1 MMKKLILILVILFGL
16 WLTVL
21 YQTEAMINRVLSQ
34 EKDSI
39 RLGIQKQLSLDVHF
53 ESVRIDYSIEGYVK
67 LKPRL
72 IFRNFSTRL
81 NTDDLSPVDVEQF
94 EVRIDVWNSIINQS
108 LLIKS
113 IVINTSDI
121 KFSHQDDSGF
131 LLNNVPIK
139 QLFFFRKPGLK
150 GPSLELKNITSKAID
165 IENLQTKIGLANIL
179 QSNDVNIN
187 TNFYWS
193 QIPQKSD
200 ITSGNGILNI
210 KVKDGEINTQN
221 RVPGKVLS
229 LFSFSELPK
238 RLLLDFRDI
247 FAEGFIF
254 DRLEADVVFKDNI
267 AYTCNLSIYSPT
279 ADLIILGATNIRER
293 TYNQIAI
300 VQPAVSDLLPGGA
313 AILGGP
319 AAAASM
325 FLLTKILRRPL
336 KDAGLA
342 YYSVNGSWDK
352 PLIEELQGDEIDFS
366 LIDDCSD
373 YLPETDQKTQ
383 SLNN

>member
-1 MMKKLILILVILFGL
+1 MKKLILILVIFFGL
-16 WLTVL
+16 WLIVL
-21 YQTEAMINRVLSQ
+21 YQTETMVNKLLNQ

-39 RLGIQKQLSLDVHF
+39 KLRIEKQLSMDISF
-53 ESVRIDYSIEGYVK
+53 ESVRIDYSKEDYVK
-67 LKPRL
+67 FRPRL
-72 IFRNFSTRL
+72 IFTDFSTRL
-81 NTDDLSPVDVEQF
+81 NTDDLSPVDVDQF
-94 EVRIDVWNSIINQS
+94 EVEIDVWNSIINQS

-113 IVINTSDI
+113 IVIDGSDI
-121 KFSHQDDSGF
+121 DFSHQDDSGF

-150 GPSLELKNITSKAID
+150 RPSLELKNITSRAID
-165 IENLQTKIGLANIL
+165 IENLQKKIGLANIL
-179 QSNDVNIN
+179 QGDDVKIN
-187 TNFYWS
+187 TNFYWG
-193 QIPQKSD
+193 QIPRKTD

-221 RVPGKVLS
+221 RVPGSVLS

-238 RLLLDFRDI
+238 RLLLDFRDV

-279 ADLIILGATNIRER
+279 ADVIILGGTNIRER
-293 TYNQIAI
+293 TYNQIVI
-300 VQPAVSDLLPGGA
+300 VQPAISDLLPGGA
-313 AILGGP
+313 VMFGGP
-319 AAAASM
+319 AAAASV

-352 PLIEELQGDEIDFS
+352 PLIEEVKGDEIDLE
-366 LIDDCSD
+366 LIDNCSD
-373 YLPETDQKTQ
+373 YLPDVDQKTQ

>member
-1 MMKKLILILVILFGL
+1 MKKLILILVIFFGL
-16 WLTVL
+16 WLIVL
-21 YQTEAMINRVLSQ
+21 YQTETIVNRLLNQ

-39 RLGIQKQLSLDVHF
+39 RLEIEKQLSLDIGF
-53 ESVRIDYSIEGYVK
+53 ESIRIDYSIEDYVK

-72 IFRNFSTRL
+72 IFTNFSTRL
-81 NTDDLSPVDVEQF
+81 NADDLSPVDVEQF
-94 EVRIDVWNSIINQS
+94 EVGIDVWNSMIAQS

-113 IVINTSDI
+113 IVINASDI
-121 KFSHQDDSGF
+121 EFSHQDDSGF

-139 QLFFFRKPGLK
+139 KIIFFTKPGFK
-150 GPSLELKNITSKAID
+150 RPSLELKNITSKAID
-165 IENLQTKIGLANIL
+165 VENLQTKIGLANIL
-179 QSNDVNIN
+179 KSNDVNIN
-187 TNFYWS
+187 TNFYWT
-193 QIPQKSD
+193 QVPRKSD

-221 RVPGKVLS
+221 RIPGKILS

-247 FAEGFIF
+247 FAEGFVF

-267 AYTCNLSIYSPT
+267 AYTCNLSIYSTT
-279 ADLIILGATNIRER
+279 ADVIILGATNILER
-293 TYNQIAI
+293 TYNQIVV
-300 VQPAVSDLLPGGA
+300 VQPAVSDLLPGSA

-352 PLIEELQGDEIDFS
+352 PLIEEVRGEEIDAT
-366 LIDDCSD
+366 LIDNCSD
-373 YLPETDQKTQ
+373 YLPDID
-383 SLNN
+383 

>member
-1 MMKKLILILVILFGL
+1 MKKLILILVIFFGL
-16 WLTVL
+16 WLIIL
-21 YQTEAMINRVLSQ
+21 YQTETMVNKLLNQ

-39 RLGIQKQLSLDVHF
+39 KLRIEKQLSMDISF
-53 ESVRIDYSIEGYVK
+53 ESVRIDYSKEDYVK
-67 LKPRL
+67 FRPRL
-72 IFRNFSTRL
+72 IFTDFSTRL
-81 NTDDLSPVDVEQF
+81 NTDDLSPVDVDQF
-94 EVRIDVWNSIINQS
+94 EVEIDVWNSIINQS
-108 LLIKS
+108 VLIKS
-113 IVINTSDI
+113 IVIDGSDI
-121 KFSHQDDSGF
+121 DFSHQDDSGF

-150 GPSLELKNITSKAID
+150 RPSLELKNITSRAID
-165 IENLQTKIGLANIL
+165 IENLQKKIGLANIL
-179 QSNDVNIN
+179 QGDDVKIN
-187 TNFYWS
+187 TNFYWG
-193 QIPQKSD
+193 QIPRKTD

-221 RVPGKVLS
+221 RVPGSVLS

-238 RLLLDFRDI
+238 RLLLDFRDV

-267 AYTCNLSIYSPT
+267 AYTCNLSIYSST
-279 ADLIILGATNIRER
+279 ADVIILGGTNIRER
-293 TYNQIAI
+293 TYNQIVI
-300 VQPAVSDLLPGGA
+300 VQPAISDLLPGGA
-313 AILGGP
+313 VMFGGP
-319 AAAASM
+319 AAAASV

-352 PLIEELQGDEIDFS
+352 PLIEEVKGDEIDLE
-366 LIDDCSD
+366 LIDNCSD
-373 YLPETDQKTQ
+373 YLPDVDQKTQ

>member
-1 MMKKLILILVILFGL
+1 MKKLILILVILFGL

-39 RLGIQKQLSLDVHF
+39 RLGIQKQLSLDVRF
-53 ESVRIDYSIEGYVK
+53 ESVRIDYSIEDYVK

-94 EVRIDVWNSIINQS
+94 EVEIDVWNSIINQS

-179 QSNDVNIN
+179 QSNNVNIN
-187 TNFYWS
+187 TVIIY
-193 QIPQKSD
+193 
-200 ITSGNGILNI
+200 L
-210 KVKDGEINTQN
+210 
-221 RVPGKVLS
+221 LS
-229 LFSFSELPK
+229 Y
-238 RLLLDFRDI
+238 
-247 FAEGFIF
+247 
-254 DRLEADVVFKDNI
+254 
-267 AYTCNLSIYSPT
+267 YT
-279 ADLIILGATNIRER
+279 DR
-293 TYNQIAI
+293 TYCH
-300 VQPAVSDLLPGGA
+300 
-313 AILGGP
+313 
-319 AAAASM
+319 M
-325 FLLTKILRRPL
+325 
-336 KDAGLA
+336 
-342 YYSVNGSWDK
+342 
-352 PLIEELQGDEIDFS
+352 
-366 LIDDCSD
+366 
-373 YLPETDQKTQ
+373 TQ
-383 SLNN
+383 C

>member
-1 MMKKLILILVILFGL
+1 MKKLILILVIFFGL
-16 WLTVL
+16 WLIFL
-21 YQTEAMINRVLSQ
+21 YQTETMVNKLLNQ

-39 RLGIQKQLSLDVHF
+39 KLRIEKQLSMDISF
-53 ESVRIDYSIEGYVK
+53 ESVRIDYSKEDYVK
-67 LKPRL
+67 FRPRL
-72 IFRNFSTRL
+72 IFTDFSTRL
-81 NTDDLSPVDVEQF
+81 NTDDLSPVDVDQF
-94 EVRIDVWNSIINQS
+94 EVEIDVWNSIINQS
-108 LLIKS
+108 VLIKS
-113 IVINTSDI
+113 IVIDGSDI
-121 KFSHQDDSGF
+121 DFSHQDDSGF

-150 GPSLELKNITSKAID
+150 RPSLELKNITSRAID
-165 IENLQTKIGLANIL
+165 IENLQKKIGLANIL
-179 QSNDVNIN
+179 QGDDVNIN
-187 TNFYWS
+187 TNFYWG
-193 QIPQKSD
+193 QIPRKTD

-221 RVPGKVLS
+221 RVPGSVLS

-238 RLLLDFRDI
+238 RLLLDFRDV

-267 AYTCNLSIYSPT
+267 AYTCNLSIYSST
-279 ADLIILGATNIRER
+279 ADVIILGGTNIRER
-293 TYNQIAI
+293 TYNQIVI
-300 VQPAVSDLLPGGA
+300 VQPAISDLLPGGA
-313 AILGGP
+313 VMFGGP
-319 AAAASM
+319 AAAASV

-352 PLIEELQGDEIDFS
+352 PLIEEVKGDEIDLE
-366 LIDDCSD
+366 LIDNCSD
-373 YLPETDQKTQ
+373 YLPDVDQKTQ

>member
-1 MMKKLILILVILFGL
+1 MKKLILILVIFFGL
-16 WLTVL
+16 WLIVL
-21 YQTEAMINRVLSQ
+21 YQTETMVNKLLNQ

-39 RLGIQKQLSLDVHF
+39 KLRIEKQLSMDISF
-53 ESVRIDYSIEGYVK
+53 ESVRIDYSKEDYVK
-67 LKPRL
+67 FRPRL
-72 IFRNFSTRL
+72 IFTDFSTRL
-81 NTDDLSPVDVEQF
+81 NTDDLSPVDVDQF
-94 EVRIDVWNSIINQS
+94 EVEIDVWNSIINQS
-108 LLIKS
+108 VLIKS
-113 IVINTSDI
+113 IVIDGSDI
-121 KFSHQDDSGF
+121 DFSHQDDSGF

-150 GPSLELKNITSKAID
+150 RPSLELKNITSRAID
-165 IENLQTKIGLANIL
+165 IENLQKKIGLANIL
-179 QSNDVNIN
+179 QGDDVKIN
-187 TNFYWS
+187 TNFYWG
-193 QIPQKSD
+193 QIPRKTD

-221 RVPGKVLS
+221 RVPGSVLS

-238 RLLLDFRDI
+238 RLLLDFRDV

-267 AYTCNLSIYSPT
+267 VYSCNLSIYSST
-279 ADLIILGATNIRER
+279 ADVIILGGTNIRER
-293 TYNQIAI
+293 TYNQIVI
-300 VQPAVSDLLPGGA
+300 VQPAISDLLPGGA
-313 AILGGP
+313 VMFGGP
-319 AAAASM
+319 AAAASV

-352 PLIEELQGDEIDFS
+352 PLIEEVQGDEIDLE
-366 LIDDCSD
+366 LIDNCSD
-373 YLPETDQKTQ
+373 YLPDVDQKTQ

>member
-1 MMKKLILILVILFGL
+1 MKKLILILVIFFGL
-16 WLTVL
+16 WLIVL
-21 YQTEAMINRVLSQ
+21 YQTETMVNKLLNQ

-39 RLGIQKQLSLDVHF
+39 KFRIEKQLSMDISF
-53 ESVRIDYSIEGYVK
+53 ESVRIDYSKEDYVK
-67 LKPRL
+67 FRPRL
-72 IFRNFSTRL
+72 IFTDFSTRL
-81 NTDDLSPVDVEQF
+81 NTDDLSPVDVDQF
-94 EVRIDVWNSIINQS
+94 EVEIDVWNSIINQS

-113 IVINTSDI
+113 IVIDGSDI
-121 KFSHQDDSGF
+121 DFSHQDDSGF

-150 GPSLELKNITSKAID
+150 RPSLELKNITSRAID
-165 IENLQTKIGLANIL
+165 IENLQKKIGLANIL
-179 QSNDVNIN
+179 QGDDVKIN
-187 TNFYWS
+187 TNFYWG
-193 QIPQKSD
+193 QIPRKTD

-221 RVPGKVLS
+221 RVPGSVLS

-238 RLLLDFRDI
+238 RLLLDFRDV

-267 AYTCNLSIYSPT
+267 AYTCNLSIYSST
-279 ADLIILGATNIRER
+279 ADVIILGGTNIRER
-293 TYNQIAI
+293 TYNQIVI
-300 VQPAVSDLLPGGA
+300 VQPAISDLLPGGA
-313 AILGGP
+313 VMFGGP
-319 AAAASM
+319 AAAASV

-352 PLIEELQGDEIDFS
+352 PLIEEVKGDEIDLE
-366 LIDDCSD
+366 LIDNCSD
-373 YLPETDQKTQ
+373 YLPDVDQKTQ

>member
-1 MMKKLILILVILFGL
+1 MKKLILILVIFFGL
-16 WLTVL
+16 WLIVL
-21 YQTEAMINRVLSQ
+21 YQTETMVNKLLNQ

-39 RLGIQKQLSLDVHF
+39 KLRIEKQLSMDISF
-53 ESVRIDYSIEGYVK
+53 ESVRIDYSKEDYVK
-67 LKPRL
+67 FRPRL
-72 IFRNFSTRL
+72 IFTDFSTRL
-81 NTDDLSPVDVEQF
+81 NTDDLSPVDVDQF
-94 EVRIDVWNSIINQS
+94 EVEIDVWNSIINQS
-108 LLIKS
+108 VLIKS
-113 IVINTSDI
+113 IVIDGSDI
-121 KFSHQDDSGF
+121 DFSHQDDSGF

-150 GPSLELKNITSKAID
+150 RPSLELKNITSRAID
-165 IENLQTKIGLANIL
+165 IENLQKKIGLANIL
-179 QSNDVNIN
+179 QGDDVNIN
-187 TNFYWS
+187 TNFYWG
-193 QIPQKSD
+193 QIPRKTD

-221 RVPGKVLS
+221 RVPGSVLS

-238 RLLLDFRDI
+238 RLLLDFRDV

-267 AYTCNLSIYSPT
+267 AYTCNLSIYSST
-279 ADLIILGATNIRER
+279 ADVIILGGTNIRER
-293 TYNQIAI
+293 TYNQIVI
-300 VQPAVSDLLPGGA
+300 VQPAISDLLPGGA
-313 AILGGP
+313 VMFGGP
-319 AAAASM
+319 AAAASV

-352 PLIEELQGDEIDFS
+352 PLIEEVKGDEIDLE
-366 LIDDCSD
+366 LIDNCSD
-373 YLPETDQKTQ
+373 YLPNVEEKTQ

>member
-1 MMKKLILILVILFGL
+1 MKKLILILVIFFGL
-16 WLTVL
+16 WLIVL
-21 YQTEAMINRVLSQ
+21 YQTETMVNKLLNQ

-39 RLGIQKQLSLDVHF
+39 KLRIEKQLSMDISF
-53 ESVRIDYSIEGYVK
+53 ESVRIDYSKEDYVK
-67 LKPRL
+67 FRPRL
-72 IFRNFSTRL
+72 IFTDFSTRL
-81 NTDDLSPVDVEQF
+81 NTDDLSPVDVDQF
-94 EVRIDVWNSIINQS
+94 EVEIDVWNSIINQS
-108 LLIKS
+108 VLIKS
-113 IVINTSDI
+113 IVIDGSDI
-121 KFSHQDDSGF
+121 DFSHQDDSGF

-150 GPSLELKNITSKAID
+150 RPSLELKNITSRAID
-165 IENLQTKIGLANIL
+165 IENLQKKIGLANIL
-179 QSNDVNIN
+179 QGHDVKIN
-187 TNFYWS
+187 TNFYWG
-193 QIPQKSD
+193 QIPRKTD

-221 RVPGKVLS
+221 RVPGSVLS

-238 RLLLDFRDI
+238 RLLLDFRDV

-267 AYTCNLSIYSPT
+267 AYTCNLSIYSST
-279 ADLIILGATNIRER
+279 ADVIILGGTNIRER
-293 TYNQIAI
+293 TYNQIVI
-300 VQPAVSDLLPGGA
+300 VQPAISDLLPGGA
-313 AILGGP
+313 VMFGGP
-319 AAAASM
+319 AAAASV

-352 PLIEELQGDEIDFS
+352 PLIEEVKGDEIDLE
-366 LIDDCSD
+366 LIDNCSD
-373 YLPETDQKTQ
+373 YLPDVDQKTQ

>member
-1 MMKKLILILVILFGL
+1 MKKLILILVIFFGL
-16 WLTVL
+16 WLIVL
-21 YQTEAMINRVLSQ
+21 YQTETMVNKLLNQ

-39 RLGIQKQLSLDVHF
+39 KLRIEKQLSMDISF
-53 ESVRIDYSIEGYVK
+53 ESVRIDYSKEDYVK
-67 LKPRL
+67 FRPRL
-72 IFRNFSTRL
+72 IFTDFSTRL
-81 NTDDLSPVDVEQF
+81 NTDDLSPVDVDQF
-94 EVRIDVWNSIINQS
+94 EVEIDVWNSIINQS

-113 IVINTSDI
+113 IVIDGSDI
-121 KFSHQDDSGF
+121 DFSHQDDSGF

-150 GPSLELKNITSKAID
+150 RPSLELKNITSRAID
-165 IENLQTKIGLANIL
+165 IENLQKKIGLANIL
-179 QSNDVNIN
+179 QGDDVNIN
-187 TNFYWS
+187 TNFYWG
-193 QIPQKSD
+193 QIPRKTD

-221 RVPGKVLS
+221 RVPGSVLS

-238 RLLLDFRDI
+238 RLLLDFRDV

-267 AYTCNLSIYSPT
+267 AYTCNLSIYSST
-279 ADLIILGATNIRER
+279 ADVIILGGTNIRER
-293 TYNQIAI
+293 TYNQIVI
-300 VQPAVSDLLPGGA
+300 VQPAISDLLPGGA
-313 AILGGP
+313 VMFGGP
-319 AAAASM
+319 AAAASV

-342 YYSVNGSWDK
+342 YYSVYGSWDK
-352 PLIEELQGDEIDFS
+352 PLIEEVQGDEIDLE
-366 LIDDCSD
+366 LIDNCSD
-373 YLPETDQKTQ
+373 YLPDVDQKTQ

>member
-1 MMKKLILILVILFGL
+1 MKKLILILVIFFGL
-16 WLTVL
+16 WLIVL
-21 YQTEAMINRVLSQ
+21 YQTETMVNKLLNQ

-39 RLGIQKQLSLDVHF
+39 KLRIEKQLSMDISF
-53 ESVRIDYSIEGYVK
+53 ESVRIDYSKEDYVK
-67 LKPRL
+67 FRPRL
-72 IFRNFSTRL
+72 IFTDFSTWL
-81 NTDDLSPVDVEQF
+81 NADDLSPVDVGQF
-94 EVRIDVWNSIINQS
+94 EVEIDVWNSIMNQS
-108 LLIKS
+108 VLIKS
-113 IVINTSDI
+113 IVIDGSDI
-121 KFSHQDDSGF
+121 DFSHQDDSGF

-150 GPSLELKNITSKAID
+150 RPSLELKNITSRAID
-165 IENLQTKIGLANIL
+165 IESLQKKIGLANIL
-179 QSNDVNIN
+179 QGDDVKIN
-187 TNFYWS
+187 TNFYWG
-193 QIPQKSD
+193 QIPRKTD

-221 RVPGKVLS
+221 RVPGSVLS

-238 RLLLDFRDI
+238 RLLLDFRDV

-267 AYTCNLSIYSPT
+267 AYTCNLSIYSST
-279 ADLIILGATNIRER
+279 ADVIILGGTNIRER
-293 TYNQIAI
+293 TYNQIVI
-300 VQPAVSDLLPGGA
+300 VQPAISDLLPGGA
-313 AILGGP
+313 VMFGGP
-319 AAAASM
+319 AAAASV

-352 PLIEELQGDEIDFS
+352 PLIEEVKGDEIDLE
-366 LIDDCSD
+366 LIDNCSD
-373 YLPETDQKTQ
+373 YLPDVDQKTQ

>member
-1 MMKKLILILVILFGL
+1 MKKLILILVIFFGL
-16 WLTVL
+16 WLIVL
-21 YQTEAMINRVLSQ
+21 YQTETMVNKLLNQ

-39 RLGIQKQLSLDVHF
+39 KLRIEKQLSMDISF
-53 ESVRIDYSIEGYVK
+53 ESVRIDYSKEDYVK
-67 LKPRL
+67 FRPRL
-72 IFRNFSTRL
+72 IFTDFSTRL
-81 NTDDLSPVDVEQF
+81 NTDDLSPVDVDQF
-94 EVRIDVWNSIINQS
+94 EVEIDVWNSIINQS

-113 IVINTSDI
+113 IVIDGSDI
-121 KFSHQDDSGF
+121 DFSHQDDSGF

-150 GPSLELKNITSKAID
+150 RPSLELKNITSRAID
-165 IENLQTKIGLANIL
+165 IENLQKKIGLANIL
-179 QSNDVNIN
+179 QGDDVNIN
-187 TNFYWS
+187 TNFYWG
-193 QIPQKSD
+193 QIPRKTD

-221 RVPGKVLS
+221 RVPGSVLS

-238 RLLLDFRDI
+238 RLLLDFRDV

-267 AYTCNLSIYSPT
+267 AYTCNLSIYSST
-279 ADLIILGATNIRER
+279 ADVIILGGTNIRER
-293 TYNQIAI
+293 TYNQIVI
-300 VQPAVSDLLPGGA
+300 VQPAISDLLPGGA
-313 AILGGP
+313 VMFGGP
-319 AAAASM
+319 AAAASV

-352 PLIEELQGDEIDFS
+352 PLIEEVKGDEIDLE
-366 LIDDCSD
+366 LIDNCSD
-373 YLPETDQKTQ
+373 YLPDVDQKTQ

>member
-1 MMKKLILILVILFGL
+1 MKKLILILVIFFGL
-16 WLTVL
+16 WLIVL
-21 YQTEAMINRVLSQ
+21 YQTETMVNKLLNQ

-39 RLGIQKQLSLDVHF
+39 KLRIEKQLSMDISF
-53 ESVRIDYSIEGYVK
+53 ESVRIDYSKEDYVK
-67 LKPRL
+67 FRPRL
-72 IFRNFSTRL
+72 IFTDFSTRL
-81 NTDDLSPVDVEQF
+81 NTDDLSPVDVDQF
-94 EVRIDVWNSIINQS
+94 EVEIDVWNSIINQS
-108 LLIKS
+108 VLIKS
-113 IVINTSDI
+113 IVIDGSDI
-121 KFSHQDDSGF
+121 DFSHQDDSGF

-150 GPSLELKNITSKAID
+150 RPSLELKNITSRAID
-165 IENLQTKIGLANIL
+165 IENLQKKIGLANIL
-179 QSNDVNIN
+179 QGDDVKIN
-187 TNFYWS
+187 TNFYWG
-193 QIPQKSD
+193 QIPRKTD

-221 RVPGKVLS
+221 RVPGSVLS

-238 RLLLDFRDI
+238 RLLLDFRDV

-267 AYTCNLSIYSPT
+267 AYTCNLSIYSST
-279 ADLIILGATNIRER
+279 VDVIILGGTNIRER
-293 TYNQIAI
+293 TYNQIVI
-300 VQPAVSDLLPGGA
+300 VQPAISDLLPGGA
-313 AILGGP
+313 VMFGGP
-319 AAAASM
+319 AAAASV

-352 PLIEELQGDEIDFS
+352 PLIEEVKGDEIDLE
-366 LIDDCSD
+366 LIDNCSD
-373 YLPETDQKTQ
+373 YLPDVDQKTQ

>member
-1 MMKKLILILVILFGL
+1 MKKLILILVIFFGL
-16 WLTVL
+16 WLIVL
-21 YQTEAMINRVLSQ
+21 YQTETMVNKLLNQ

-39 RLGIQKQLSLDVHF
+39 KLRIEKQLSMDISF
-53 ESVRIDYSIEGYVK
+53 ESVRIDYSKEDYVK
-67 LKPRL
+67 FRPRL
-72 IFRNFSTRL
+72 IFTDFSTRL
-81 NTDDLSPVDVEQF
+81 NTDDLSPVDVDQF
-94 EVRIDVWNSIINQS
+94 EVEIDVWNSIINQS

-113 IVINTSDI
+113 IVIDGSDI
-121 KFSHQDDSGF
+121 DFSHQDDSGF

-150 GPSLELKNITSKAID
+150 RPSLELKNITSRAID
-165 IENLQTKIGLANIL
+165 IENLQKKIGLANIL
-179 QSNDVNIN
+179 QGDDVNIN
-187 TNFYWS
+187 TNFYWG
-193 QIPQKSD
+193 QIPRKTD

-221 RVPGKVLS
+221 RVPGSVLS

-238 RLLLDFRDI
+238 RLLLDFRDV

-267 AYTCNLSIYSPT
+267 AYTCNLSIYSST
-279 ADLIILGATNIRER
+279 ADVIILGGTNIRER
-293 TYNQIAI
+293 TYNQIVI
-300 VQPAVSDLLPGGA
+300 VQPAISDLLPGGA
-313 AILGGP
+313 AMFGGP
-319 AAAASM
+319 AAAASV

-352 PLIEELQGDEIDFS
+352 PLIEEVKGDEIDLE
-366 LIDDCSD
+366 LIDNCSD
-373 YLPETDQKTQ
+373 YLPDVDQKTQ

>member
-1 MMKKLILILVILFGL
+1 MKKLILILVIFFGL
-16 WLTVL
+16 WLIVL
-21 YQTEAMINRVLSQ
+21 YQTETMVNKLLNQ

-39 RLGIQKQLSLDVHF
+39 KLRIEKQLSMDISF
-53 ESVRIDYSIEGYVK
+53 ESVRIDYSKEDYVK
-67 LKPRL
+67 FRPRL
-72 IFRNFSTRL
+72 IFTDFSTRL
-81 NTDDLSPVDVEQF
+81 NTDDLSPVDVDQF
-94 EVRIDVWNSIINQS
+94 EVEIDVWNSIINQS

-113 IVINTSDI
+113 IVIDGSDI
-121 KFSHQDDSGF
+121 DFSHQDDSGF

-150 GPSLELKNITSKAID
+150 RPSLELKNITSRAID
-165 IENLQTKIGLANIL
+165 IENLQKKIGLANIL
-179 QSNDVNIN
+179 QGDDVKIN
-187 TNFYWS
+187 TNFYWG
-193 QIPQKSD
+193 QIPRKTD

-210 KVKDGEINTQN
+210 KVKDGEINTQD
-221 RVPGKVLS
+221 RVPGSVLS

-238 RLLLDFRDI
+238 RLLLDFRDV

-279 ADLIILGATNIRER
+279 ADVIILGGTNIRER
-293 TYNQIAI
+293 TYNQIVI
-300 VQPAVSDLLPGGA
+300 VQPAISDLLPGGA
-313 AILGGP
+313 VMFGGP
-319 AAAASM
+319 AAAASV

-352 PLIEELQGDEIDFS
+352 PLIEEVKGDEIDLE
-366 LIDDCSD
+366 LIDNCSD
-373 YLPETDQKTQ
+373 YLPDVDQKTQ

>member
-1 MMKKLILILVILFGL
+1 MKKLILILVIFFGL
-16 WLTVL
+16 WLIVL
-21 YQTEAMINRVLSQ
+21 YQTETMVNKLLNQ

-39 RLGIQKQLSLDVHF
+39 KLRIEKQLSMDISF
-53 ESVRIDYSIEGYVK
+53 ESVRIDYSKEDYVK
-67 LKPRL
+67 FRPRL
-72 IFRNFSTRL
+72 IFTDFSTRL
-81 NTDDLSPVDVEQF
+81 NTDDLSPVDVDQF
-94 EVRIDVWNSIINQS
+94 EVEIDVWNSIINQS

-113 IVINTSDI
+113 IVIDGSDI
-121 KFSHQDDSGF
+121 DFSHQDDSGF

-150 GPSLELKNITSKAID
+150 RPSLELKNITSRAID
-165 IENLQTKIGLANIL
+165 IENLQKKIGLANIL
-179 QSNDVNIN
+179 QGDDVKIN
-187 TNFYWS
+187 TNFYWG
-193 QIPQKSD
+193 QIPRKTD

-221 RVPGKVLS
+221 RVPGSVLS

-238 RLLLDFRDI
+238 RLLLDFRDV

-267 AYTCNLSIYSPT
+267 AYTCNLSIYSST
-279 ADLIILGATNIRER
+279 ADVIILGGTNIRER
-293 TYNQIAI
+293 TYNQIVI
-300 VQPAVSDLLPGGA
+300 VQPAISDLLPGGA
-313 AILGGP
+313 VMFGGP
-319 AAAASM
+319 AAAASV

-352 PLIEELQGDEIDFS
+352 PLIEEVKGDEIDLE
-366 LIDDCSD
+366 LIDNCSD
-373 YLPETDQKTQ
+373 YLPDVDQKTQ

>member
-1 MMKKLILILVILFGL
+1 MKKLILILVIFFGL
-16 WLTVL
+16 WLIVL
-21 YQTEAMINRVLSQ
+21 YQTETMVNKLLNQ

-39 RLGIQKQLSLDVHF
+39 KLRIEKQLSMDISF
-53 ESVRIDYSIEGYVK
+53 ESVRIDYSKEDYVK
-67 LKPRL
+67 FRPRL
-72 IFRNFSTRL
+72 IFTDFSTRL
-81 NTDDLSPVDVEQF
+81 NTDDLSPVDVDQF
-94 EVRIDVWNSIINQS
+94 EVEIDVWNSIINQS

-113 IVINTSDI
+113 IVIDGSDI
-121 KFSHQDDSGF
+121 DFSHQDDSGF

-150 GPSLELKNITSKAID
+150 RPSLELKNITSRAID
-165 IENLQTKIGLANIL
+165 IENLQKKIGLANIL
-179 QSNDVNIN
+179 QGDDVKIN
-187 TNFYWS
+187 TNFYWG
-193 QIPQKSD
+193 QIPRKTD
-200 ITSGNGILNI
+200 ITSGNGIINI

-221 RVPGKVLS
+221 RVPGSVLS

-238 RLLLDFRDI
+238 RLLLDFRDV

-267 AYTCNLSIYSPT
+267 AYTCNLSIYSST
-279 ADLIILGATNIRER
+279 ADVIILGGTNIRER
-293 TYNQIAI
+293 TYNQIVI
-300 VQPAVSDLLPGGA
+300 VQPAISDLLPGGA
-313 AILGGP
+313 VMFGGP
-319 AAAASM
+319 AAAASV

-352 PLIEELQGDEIDFS
+352 PLIEEVKGDEIDLE
-366 LIDDCSD
+366 LIDNCGD
-373 YLPETDQKTQ
+373 YLPDIDQKTQ

>member
-1 MMKKLILILVILFGL
+1 MKKLILILVIFFGL
-16 WLTVL
+16 WLIVL
-21 YQTEAMINRVLSQ
+21 YQTEIMVNKLLNQ

-39 RLGIQKQLSLDVHF
+39 QLRIEKQLSMDISF
-53 ESVRIDYSIEGYVK
+53 ESVRIDYSKEDYVK
-67 LKPRL
+67 FRPRL
-72 IFRNFSTRL
+72 IFTDFSTRL
-81 NTDDLSPVDVEQF
+81 NTDDLSPVDVDQF
-94 EVRIDVWNSIINQS
+94 EVEIDVWNSIINQS
-108 LLIKS
+108 VLIKS
-113 IVINTSDI
+113 IVIDGSDI
-121 KFSHQDDSGF
+121 DFSHQDDSGF

-150 GPSLELKNITSKAID
+150 RPSLELKNITSRAID
-165 IENLQTKIGLANIL
+165 IENLQKKIGLANIL
-179 QSNDVNIN
+179 QGDDVKIN
-187 TNFYWS
+187 TNFYWG
-193 QIPQKSD
+193 QIPRKTD

-221 RVPGKVLS
+221 RVPGSVLS

-238 RLLLDFRDI
+238 RLLLDFRDV

-267 AYTCNLSIYSPT
+267 AYTCNLSIYSST
-279 ADLIILGATNIRER
+279 ADVIILGGTNIRKR
-293 TYNQIAI
+293 TYNQIVI
-300 VQPAVSDLLPGGA
+300 VQPAISDLLPGGA
-313 AILGGP
+313 VMFGGP
-319 AAAASM
+319 AAAASV

-352 PLIEELQGDEIDFS
+352 PLIEEVKGDEIELE
-366 LIDDCSD
+366 LIDNCSD
-373 YLPETDQKTQ
+373 YLPDVDQKTQ

>member
-1 MMKKLILILVILFGL
+1 MKKLILILVIFFGL
-16 WLTVL
+16 WLIVL
-21 YQTEAMINRVLSQ
+21 YQTETMVNKLLNQ

-39 RLGIQKQLSLDVHF
+39 KLRIEKQLSMDISF
-53 ESVRIDYSIEGYVK
+53 ESVRIDYSKEDYVK
-67 LKPRL
+67 FRPRL
-72 IFRNFSTRL
+72 IFTDFSTRL
-81 NTDDLSPVDVEQF
+81 NTDDLSPVDVDQF
-94 EVRIDVWNSIINQS
+94 EVEIDVWNSIINQS

-113 IVINTSDI
+113 IVIDGSDI
-121 KFSHQDDSGF
+121 DFSHQDDSGF

-150 GPSLELKNITSKAID
+150 RPSLELKNITSRAID
-165 IENLQTKIGLANIL
+165 IENLQKKIGLANIL
-179 QSNDVNIN
+179 QGDDVNIN
-187 TNFYWS
+187 TNFYWG
-193 QIPQKSD
+193 QIPRKTD

-221 RVPGKVLS
+221 RVPGSVLS

-238 RLLLDFRDI
+238 RLLLDFRDV

-267 AYTCNLSIYSPT
+267 AYTCNLSIYSST
-279 ADLIILGATNIRER
+279 ADVIILGGTNIRER
-293 TYNQIAI
+293 TYNQIVI
-300 VQPAVSDLLPGGA
+300 VQPAISDLLPGGA
-313 AILGGP
+313 VMFGGP
-319 AAAASM
+319 AAAASV

-352 PLIEELQGDEIDFS
+352 PLIEEVQGDEIDLE
-366 LIDDCSD
+366 LIDNCSD
-373 YLPETDQKTQ
+373 YLPDVDQKTQ

>member
-1 MMKKLILILVILFGL
+1 MKKLILILVIFFGL
-16 WLTVL
+16 WLIVL
-21 YQTEAMINRVLSQ
+21 YQTETMVNKLLNQ

-39 RLGIQKQLSLDVHF
+39 KLRIEKQLSMDISF
-53 ESVRIDYSIEGYVK
+53 ESVRIDYSKEDYVK
-67 LKPRL
+67 FRPRL
-72 IFRNFSTRL
+72 IFTDFSTRL
-81 NTDDLSPVDVEQF
+81 NTDDLSPVDVDQF
-94 EVRIDVWNSIINQS
+94 EVEIDVWNSIINQS

-113 IVINTSDI
+113 IVIDGSDI
-121 KFSHQDDSGF
+121 DFSHQDDSGF

-150 GPSLELKNITSKAID
+150 RPSLELKNITSRAID
-165 IENLQTKIGLANIL
+165 IENLQKKIGLANIL
-179 QSNDVNIN
+179 QGDDVKIN
-187 TNFYWS
+187 TNFYWG
-193 QIPQKSD
+193 QIPRKTD

-221 RVPGKVLS
+221 RVPGSVLS

-238 RLLLDFRDI
+238 RLLLDFRDV

-267 AYTCNLSIYSPT
+267 AYTCNLSIYSST
-279 ADLIILGATNIRER
+279 ADVIILGGTNIRER
-293 TYNQIAI
+293 TYNQIVI
-300 VQPAVSDLLPGGA
+300 VQPAISDLLPGGA
-313 AILGGP
+313 VMFGGP
-319 AAAASM
+319 AAAASV

-352 PLIEELQGDEIDFS
+352 PLIEEVKGDEIDLE
-366 LIDDCSD
+366 LIDNCSD
-373 YLPETDQKTQ
+373 YLPNVEEKTQ

>member
-1 MMKKLILILVILFGL
+1 MKKLILILVIFFGL
-16 WLTVL
+16 WLIVL
-21 YQTEAMINRVLSQ
+21 YQTETMVNKLLNQ

-39 RLGIQKQLSLDVHF
+39 KLRIEKQLSMDISF
-53 ESVRIDYSIEGYVK
+53 ESVRIDYSKEDYVK
-67 LKPRL
+67 FRPRL
-72 IFRNFSTRL
+72 IFTDFSTRL
-81 NTDDLSPVDVEQF
+81 NTDDLSPVDVDQF
-94 EVRIDVWNSIINQS
+94 EVEIDVWNSIINQS
-108 LLIKS
+108 VLIKS
-113 IVINTSDI
+113 IVIDGSDI
-121 KFSHQDDSGF
+121 DFSHQDDSGF

-150 GPSLELKNITSKAID
+150 RPSLELKNITSRAID
-165 IENLQTKIGLANIL
+165 IENLQKKIGLANIL
-179 QSNDVNIN
+179 QGDDVNIN
-187 TNFYWS
+187 TNFYWG
-193 QIPQKSD
+193 QIPRKTD

-221 RVPGKVLS
+221 RVPGAVLS

-238 RLLLDFRDI
+238 RLLLDFRDV

-267 AYTCNLSIYSPT
+267 AYTCNLSIYSST
-279 ADLIILGATNIRER
+279 ADVIILGGTNIRER
-293 TYNQIAI
+293 TYNQIVI
-300 VQPAVSDLLPGGA
+300 VQPAISDLLPGGA
-313 AILGGP
+313 VMFGGP
-319 AAAASM
+319 AAAASV

-352 PLIEELQGDEIDFS
+352 PLIEEVKGDEIDLE
-366 LIDDCSD
+366 LIDNCSD
-373 YLPETDQKTQ
+373 YLPDVDQKTQ

>member
-1 MMKKLILILVILFGL
+1 MKKLILILVILFGL

-94 EVRIDVWNSIINQS
+94 EVGIDVWNSIINQS

-113 IVINTSDI
+113 IVINTSDV

-139 QLFFFRKPGLK
+139 QLFFFRKPGLRR
-150 GPSLELKNITSKAID
+150 PSLELKNITSKAID

-267 AYTCNLSIYSPT
+267 AYTCNLSIYSTT
-279 ADLIILGATNIRER
+279 ADVIILGATNILER
-293 TYNQIAI
+293 TYNQIVV
-300 VQPAVSDLLPGGA
+300 VQPAVSDLLPGSA

-352 PLIEELQGDEIDFS
+352 PLIEEVKGEEIDAT
-366 LIDDCSD
+366 LIDNCSN
-373 YLPETDQKTQ
+373 YLPDIE
-383 SLNN
+383 

>member
-1 MMKKLILILVILFGL
+1 MKKLILILVIFFGL
-16 WLTVL
+16 WLIVL
-21 YQTEAMINRVLSQ
+21 YQTETMVNKLLNQ

-39 RLGIQKQLSLDVHF
+39 KLRIEKQLSMDISF
-53 ESVRIDYSIEGYVK
+53 ESVRIDYSKEDYVK
-67 LKPRL
+67 FRPRL
-72 IFRNFSTRL
+72 IFTDFSTRL
-81 NTDDLSPVDVEQF
+81 NTDDLSPVDVDQF
-94 EVRIDVWNSIINQS
+94 EVEIDVWNSIINQS

-113 IVINTSDI
+113 IVIDGSDI
-121 KFSHQDDSGF
+121 DFSHQDDSGF

-150 GPSLELKNITSKAID
+150 RPSLELKNITSRAID
-165 IENLQTKIGLANIL
+165 IENLQKKIGLANIL
-179 QSNDVNIN
+179 QGDDVNIN
-187 TNFYWS
+187 TNFYWG
-193 QIPQKSD
+193 QVPRKTD

-221 RVPGKVLS
+221 RVPGSVLS

-238 RLLLDFRDI
+238 RLLLDFRDV

-267 AYTCNLSIYSPT
+267 AYTCNLSIYSST
-279 ADLIILGATNIRER
+279 ADVIILGGTNIRER
-293 TYNQIAI
+293 TYNQIVI
-300 VQPAVSDLLPGGA
+300 VQPAISDLLPGGA
-313 AILGGP
+313 VMFGGP
-319 AAAASM
+319 AAAASV

-352 PLIEELQGDEIDFS
+352 PLIEEVKGDEIDLE
-366 LIDDCSD
+366 LIDNCSD
-373 YLPETDQKTQ
+373 YLPDVDQKTQ